1 MKLLLSSL
9 LLASLCALSS
19 WSVSSGTLVVT
30 QTPAVSAM
38 EGDAVNVSCCW
49 NLTGEAER
57 MRVSWLKNQTSVK
70 EIIIIKNHSQGSLRN
85 ATSDCLNLTFTKIS
99 KEASGRYT
107 CKVSVEIPFFA
118 ESEGNGTVI
127 TVTARENTTHPA
139 EENNQNSPSNHPPL
153 PLIISVAVV
162 VPLLLIAL
170 VCFCSLRRRQA
181 QAARV
186 IYEVPHTDSEVGE
199 MDKHSTTS
207 SRGSSQW
214 CQVPVYESFDYFER
228 VQTKE

>member
-38 EGDAVNVSCCW
+38 EGEAVKISCCW

-118 ESEGNGTVI
+118 ESEGSGTVL
-127 TVTARENTTHPA
+127 TVTARENTMDNTNPPTA
-139 EENNQNSPSNHPPL
+139 VDSDSNTNWEDILIYALRCL
-153 PLIISVAVV
+153 PIL
-162 VPLLLIAL
+162 AL
-170 VCFCSLRRRQA
+170 VTCFVCLNKLGNRA
-181 QAARV
+181 QQHTPAAPGNKLPSAQR
-186 IYEVPHTDSEVGE
+186 IEEDQEE
-199 MDKHSTTS
+199 ED
-207 SRGSSQW
+207 R
-214 CQVPVYESFDYFER
+214 DER
-228 VQTKE
+228 